1 MAEILISVALFLFI
15 YLLSYYIYK
24 TYFYVAS
31 IKPAKLKNKRVI
43 ITGASRG
50 IGEELAYEYARYN
63 CRIVLAARSIDI
75 LKNKVA
81 EQCRSLG
88 AAQVECVEFDASKEQ
103 ACIELIKQ
111 TVKYYQGIDILVLN
125 HTAAIYEPFFDSD
138 IKTNIENMKNLMNV
152 NFFGYFNTTMAALP
166 YLDGSVTDG
175 QPSQIIA
182 VSSLAGTCPFPQTT
196 IYGTTKHAVQG
207 FFLNLSR
214 ELRICEAYQNRV
226 TTTVAM
232 LGLIGTD
239 EALKKTNKNLH
250 CLAADVRKT
259 AQAIIA
265 AGIYGQTRSFAKSK
279 KANIYFATNNSSL
292 RKITQTYLQDRKT
305 GQRFRLNGDQETSYM
320 PEKECLRQDFT
331 QCVKYTPSHLPEKV
345 DLRPW
350 MTEIENQSSI
360 SSCTANAMAGAY
372 EYLNYKSTGN
382 QIDVSRLFIYYNSR
396 LKGLKQNQ
404 KLADTGSAIQYAV
417 ETLEESG
424 VCLESLWPYDIKKV
438 NAKPIQQ
445 CYSEA
450 EEYTITEALQ
460 VNIDIN
466 EMKSCLA
473 QGFPIIVSLNLY
485 KSFDKAKAKGKVPMP
500 KANETSRD
508 SHGRHAVLLSGYS
521 NSSKA
526 FIVRNSWG
534 KGWGDKGYCYVP
546 YDYMGNKK
554 LCNIAWT
561 IKKLAVD
568 EMGEDVWV
576 DEDDINYLDEEDDD
590 DDDDDADIENIVE
603 EEEDDDADGEEEEEE
618 EEEE

>member
-265 AGIYGQTRSFAKSK
+265 AGIYGQTRLFYPYVFG
-279 KANIYFATNNSSL
+279 IVPPLYQIF
-292 RKITQTYLQDRKT
+292 
-305 GQRFRLNGDQETSYM
+305 
-320 PEKECLRQDFT
+320 
-331 QCVKYTPSHLPEKV
+331 
-345 DLRPW
+345 
-350 MTEIENQSSI
+350 SSI
-360 SSCTANAMAGAY
+360 F
-372 EYLNYKSTGN
+372 E
-382 QIDVSRLFIYYNSR
+382 F
-396 LKGLKQNQ
+396 
-404 KLADTGSAIQYAV
+404 
-417 ETLEESG
+417 
-424 VCLESLWPYDIKKV
+424 
-438 NAKPIQQ
+438 
-445 CYSEA
+445 
-450 EEYTITEALQ
+450 
-460 VNIDIN
+460 
-466 EMKSCLA
+466 
-473 QGFPIIVSLNLY
+473 F
-485 KSFDKAKAKGKVPMP
+485 
-500 KANETSRD
+500 
-508 SHGRHAVLLSGYS
+508 GRICS
-521 NSSKA
+521 
-526 FIVRNSWG
+526 
-534 KGWGDKGYCYVP
+534 
-546 YDYMGNKK
+546 
-554 LCNIAWT
+554 
-561 IKKLAVD
+561 
-568 EMGEDVWV
+568 
-576 DEDDINYLDEEDDD
+576 
-590 DDDDDADIENIVE
+590 
-603 EEEDDDADGEEEEEE
+603 
-618 EEEE
+618 